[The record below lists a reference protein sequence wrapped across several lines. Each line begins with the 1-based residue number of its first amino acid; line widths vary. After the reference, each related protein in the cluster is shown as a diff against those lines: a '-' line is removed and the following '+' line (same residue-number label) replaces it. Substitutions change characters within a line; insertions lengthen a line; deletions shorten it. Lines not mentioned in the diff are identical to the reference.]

1 MERKAT
7 ARWTGDLRSGAGTVR
22 LGSGVLETPY
32 TFKTRFEDAA
42 GTNPEE
48 LLGAAHAACFTMALS
63 AQLARGG
70 HIPRRVDT
78 EAVVHLDKVGES
90 SVITRIDLIT
100 RGDVPGVSEAEFKR
114 LAEETKVGCII
125 SKALAAVP
133 MTVQATLAAG

>member
-7 ARWTGDLRSGAGTVR
+7 ARWTGDLRSGTGTVR

-32 TFKTRFEDAA
+32 TFKTRFEDAP

-78 EAVVHLDKVGES
+78 EAVVHLDKVGDG

-114 LAEETKVGCII
+114 LAEETKIGCII

>member
-32 TFKTRFEDAA
+32 TFKTRFEDAP

-63 AQLARGG
+63 AQLAKGG

-78 EAVVHLDKVGES
+78 EAVVHLDKVGEGS
-90 SVITRIDLIT
+90 AITRIDLIT

>member
-7 ARWTGDLRSGAGTVR
+7 ARWIGDLRSGTGTVR

-32 TFKTRFEDAA
+32 TFKTRFEDAP

-70 HIPRRVDT
+70 HAPRRVDT

>member
-7 ARWTGDLRSGAGTVR
+7 ARWTGDLRSGTGTVR

-32 TFKTRFEDAA
+32 TFKARFEDAP

-90 SVITRIDLIT
+90 SVITRIELIT

>member
-32 TFKTRFEDAA
+32 TFKTRFEDAP

-78 EAVVHLDKVGES
+78 EAVVHLDKVGEG

-100 RGDVPGVSEAEFKR
+100 RGDVPGVAEAEFKR

-133 MTVQATLAAG
+133 MTVQATLTAG

>member
-32 TFKTRFEDAA
+32 TFKTRFEDAP